1 MDMIIN
7 TVSGYLW
14 GYFLTYGLLA
24 AGLFFTL
31 RLGFLQV
38 RHAGEMIR
46 TLASAKGADR
56 EEGGIS
62 PFQALSISLASRV
75 GTGNIV
81 GVAVALYLGG
91 AGAIFWMWVVAF
103 LGMATS
109 FAESTLAQVYK
120 TRSED
125 GSYRGG
131 PEFYIARG
139 LGLPWLGKV
148 FAVLFIFTGLIF
160 GAVQAN
166 SIAGAM
172 NGAFEISPLVTGVVV
187 STLVAIVVLGGM
199 SRIALVAEFVVPF
212 MAGIYVLVTLVVAVM
227 NADQL
232 PGIFGNIVSGA
243 FGLNEAAGGAA
254 GSMTAALMNGV
265 RRGLFS
271 NEAGLGTAP
280 HIAASATPNPHHPA
294 AQGFVQALSV
304 FIDTIVV
311 CTATAILILTS
322 GVMGPDN
329 TLNGVELTQA
339 AFNAHLGGFG
349 PTFVAAAIFLFAG
362 TSIFGSYAFCENA
375 VAILFGSNAMV
386 QMGLK
391 LVIIGTTFWGALQA
405 VAFIFG
411 LADVFMAALASINLV
426 VILLLSGTVRAM
438 AQDYVTQR
446 KTRAPRLD
454 LDAFPQLRGKVDQ
467 DVWGTHSQQG

>member
-1 MDMIIN
+1 M
-7 TVSGYLW
+7 
-14 GYFLTYGLLA
+14 
-24 AGLFFTL
+24 
-31 RLGFLQV
+31 
-38 RHAGEMIR
+38 
-46 TLASAKGADR
+46 
-56 EEGGIS
+56 
-62 PFQALSISLASRV
+62 

-148 FAVLFIFTGLIF
+148 FAVLFIFIGLIF
-160 GAVQAN
+160 GAVQSN

-329 TLNGVELTQA
+329 TLNGVELAQA

-375 VAILFGSNAMV
+375 VAIMFGSNAMV

-391 LVIIGTTFWGALQA
+391 LVIIGTTFLGALQA

-426 VILLLSGTVRAM
+426 VILLLSGTVRPM

-446 KTRAPRLD
+446 KTRTPRLD

>member
-7 TVSGYLW
+7 TASEYLW

-24 AGLFFTL
+24 AGAYFTL
-31 RLGFLQV
+31 RLGFLQL

-46 TLASAKGADR
+46 TLASAKGVGR

-109 FAESTLAQVYK
+109 FAESTLAQLYK

-148 FAVLFIFTGLIF
+148 FAVLFIFTGLVF
-160 GAVQAN
+160 GAVQSN

-172 NGAFEISPLVTGVVV
+172 NGAFAVSPLVTGLVV
-187 STLVAIVVLGGM
+187 SGLVAIVVLGGM
-199 SRIALVAEFVVPF
+199 SRIAVVAEFVVPF
-212 MAGIYVLVTLVVAVM
+212 MAGVYVLVTLVVAVM
-227 NADQL
+227 NAGQL
-232 PGIFGNIVSGA
+232 PGILGDIVSGA

-339 AFNAHLGGFG
+339 AFNAHLGGMG

-362 TSIFGSYAFCENA
+362 TTIFSSYAFCENA
-375 VAILFGSNAMV
+375 AAILFGSNPMV
-386 QMGLK
+386 QLGLK
-391 LVIIGTTFWGALQA
+391 LVIIATTFGGALQA
-405 VAFIFG
+405 VALVFG
-411 LADVFMAALASINLV
+411 LADVFMASLASINLV

-446 KTRAPRLD
+446 KTHTPRLD
-454 LDAFPQLRGKVDQ
+454 LNAFPQLRGKVDQ
-467 DVWGTHSQQG
+467 EVWGTRSDRG